1 MKYTSRLLY
10 FITKSCKNGLIKS
23 VFVKRNTKALTK
35 DFKIKAVKE
44 TKNNLKV
51 LFSNN
56 SFTLTF
62 IKPLINIT
70 RK

>member
-1 MKYTSRLLY
+1 
-10 FITKSCKNGLIKS
+10 

-51 LFSNN
+51 LFNNN
-56 SFTLTF
+56 SFALTF